1 MTREQWQSIQRE
13 FQGGRKFSW
22 TVALLVGDLILFGG
36 AGALWMET
44 PEWWIKIV
52 AEILTMLA
60 LVQVYLILHEANHG
74 AVCRTR
80 WINGVA
86 GHLCGWLVF
95 LPFLSRQRH
104 HLQHHAWA
112 GHPIHDPENRGII
125 ERFASLTR
133 SGSSR
138 LEFIWRYWIPLI
150 AANSYL
156 ANWRSPFRARAG
168 GDGSARV
175 RKEIR
180 FAWIYLAGY
189 ATALCVARAN
199 GRMASL
205 LCWYVP
211 ALIVQL
217 MAVELLN
224 LPHHAEAP
232 VLPASAGRLRYWEQE
247 AVTHSCAAL
256 PVWSSAIILNFNLHI
271 AHHAFPMVA
280 WHQLPRIQKAMA
292 DCGPVGGEWRM
303 DEWSWSAANR
313 KRPLLDVMK
322 AYFVGKPARVSPL
335 PPGSEETSRA
345 SRLGQGGYSGVGDQW
360 NGKPG

>member
-1 MTREQWQSIQRE
+1 MTREQWQSIQKKT
-13 FQGGRKFSW
+13 QSASILPW
-22 TVALLVGDLILFGG
+22 TVLLLAGDLFLLG
-36 AGALWMET
+36 ASSVWIET
-44 PEWWIKIV
+44 AGWWNKIA

-74 AVCRTR
+74 AVCRER
-80 WINGVA
+80 WLNGVA

-95 LPFLSRQRH
+95 LPFLTRQRH

-112 GHPIHDPENRGII
+112 GHPINDPENRGII

-133 SGSSR
+133 EGSSR
-138 LEFIWRYWIPLI
+138 MEFIWRYWIPLI

-168 GDGSARV
+168 GDGSARI

-180 FAWIYLAGY
+180 FVRIYLAGY
-189 ATALCVARAN
+189 AVVLCAAAAA
-199 GRMASL
+199 GRL
-205 LCWYVP
+205 RIVLCWYIP

-232 VLPASAGRLRYWEQE
+232 VLPASAARLRYWEQE

-256 PVWSSAIILNFNLHI
+256 PVWSNAIILNFNLHI

-292 DCGPVGGEWRM
+292 DCGPAASEWRM
-303 DEWSWSAANR
+303 DEWSWSVANR
-313 KRPLLDVMK
+313 KRPLLEVMK
-322 AYFVGKPARVSPL
+322 AYFVGQPPRMSHPAKGIATR
-335 PPGSEETSRA
+335 R
-345 SRLGQGGYSGVGDQW
+345 
-360 NGKPG
+360 